1 MRRTGMWVVL
11 GAALTVAISMTATA
25 ASGAV
30 ARSEAK
36 KPIII
41 GAAMDLTANMAPYDT
56 PALYAVQLAATKI
69 NAQGGIGGRRL
80 QVNVCNH
87 QLKNQ
92 KTCALQLIQQGAVI
106 GMVTCD
112 VEYAAPAVQ
121 EFINKRMLTL
131 APCIGT
137 DQMGPKRF
145 GPNGRL
151 AFTFGNIAQDEAAAM
166 AEYAYGRGWRRA
178 VIVKDNLLAYFQN
191 VADLFKARFTEL
203 GGTVVQEEGFSS
215 FSNTIQNAISKVAP
229 TNADV
234 IAFPTA
240 FDGLAPFVGGS
251 ARFGKRHA
259 DHQLLGWRRELLV
272 AAESAG
278 TQLLLRDL
286 RIDLRRRPEVGGQS
300 TREGSH
306 CRSTR
311 AKRPQPE
318 ASFPAP
324 TSSMRSSLPSK
335 AEGLDEGCG
344 PRCAAR
350 EVQGIPGDLGEDHL
364 LQDRPRRHG
373 SCVPRDGRE
382 QQPGEVRPFL
392 EDEEARKASVDE
404 VGAGRNAWRGEVARR
419 HSPGHFRVPL
429 IRRSGRATRRDPR
442 TTAWR
447 DCRAHRPQRRR

>member
-1 MRRTGMWVVL
+1 MRRTGTWVAL

-25 ASGAV
+25 ASGAIS
-30 ARSEAK
+30 RSEAK

-112 VEYAAPAVQ
+112 VEFAAPAVQ
-121 EFINKRMLTL
+121 EFINRGMLTL

-145 GPNGRL
+145 GPQGRL

-191 VADLFKARFTEL
+191 VLDLFKARFTEL
-203 GGTVVQEEGFSS
+203 GGTIVQEEGFSS

-229 TNADV
+229 TRADV

-240 FDGLAPFVGGS
+240 FDGLAPFVGGLRALGNDTPIINSWGGDGNYWWPQNPPVRNYYYVTYGSIYGDDPKS
-251 ARFGKRHA
+251 AVNRLVREVTAINKGETPATGSFIQGA
-259 DHQLLGWRRELLV
+259 DLVDALV
-272 AAESAG
+272 AAIKGAKG
-278 TQLLLRDL
+278 
-286 RIDLRRRPEVGGQS
+286 S
-300 TREGSH
+300 TRGKVLAAQLEKFKGFQ
-306 CRSTR
+306 
-311 AKRPQPE
+311 A
-318 ASFPAP
+318 
-324 TSSMRSSLPSK
+324 TSGKITYSK
-335 AEGLDEGCG
+335 T
-344 PRCAAR
+344 
-350 EVQGIPGDLGEDHL
+350 V
-364 LQDRPRRHG
+364 HG
-373 SCVPRDGRE
+373 VT
-382 QQPGEVRPFL
+382 
-392 EDEEARKASVDE
+392 
-404 VGAGRNAWRGEVARR
+404 
-419 HSPGHFRVPL
+419 
-429 IRRSGRATRRDPR
+429 GRAYRVMVVNNNQAKFLRFWKTKKLAS
-442 TTAWR
+442 TG
-447 DCRAHRPQRRR
+447 

>member
-1 MRRTGMWVVL
+1 MRRRGTWVVL

-30 ARSEAK
+30 TRSEAK

-240 FDGLAPFVGGS
+240 FDGLAPFVGGLRALGNNTPIINSWGGDGNYWWPQNPPVRNYYYVTYGSIYGDDPKS
-251 ARFGKRHA
+251 AVNRLVREVTAINKGETPATGSFIPGA
-259 DHQLLGWRRELLV
+259 DLVDALV
-272 AAESAG
+272 AAIKGAKG
-278 TQLLLRDL
+278 
-286 RIDLRRRPEVGGQS
+286 S
-300 TREGSH
+300 TKG
-306 CRSTR
+306 
-311 AKRPQPE
+311 AV
-318 ASFPAP
+318 
-324 TSSMRSSLPSK
+324 L
-335 AEGLDEGCG
+335 
-344 PRCAAR
+344 AAR
-350 EVQGIPGDLGEDHL
+350 LEKFKGFQATSGKITFSKTV
-364 LQDRPRRHG
+364 HG
-373 SCVPRDGRE
+373 VT
-382 QQPGEVRPFL
+382 
-392 EDEEARKASVDE
+392 
-404 VGAGRNAWRGEVARR
+404 
-419 HSPGHFRVPL
+419 
-429 IRRSGRATRRDPR
+429 GRAYRVMVVNNNQAKFVRFWKTKKLARLP
-442 TTAWR
+442 
-447 DCRAHRPQRRR
+447 

>member
-1 MRRTGMWVVL
+1 MRRTGTWVAL

-25 ASGAV
+25 ASGAIS
-30 ARSEAK
+30 RSEAK

-112 VEYAAPAVQ
+112 VEFAAPAVQ
-121 EFINKRMLTL
+121 EFINRGMLTL

-145 GPNGRL
+145 GPQGRL

-203 GGTVVQEEGFSS
+203 GGTIVQEEGFSS

-229 TNADV
+229 TRADV

-240 FDGLAPFVGGS
+240 FDGLAPFVGGLRALGNDTPIINSWGGDGNYWWPQNPPVRNYYYVTYGSIYGDDPKS
-251 ARFGKRHA
+251 AVNRLVREVTAINKGETPATGSFIPGA
-259 DHQLLGWRRELLV
+259 DLVDALV
-272 AAESAG
+272 AAIKGAKG
-278 TQLLLRDL
+278 
-286 RIDLRRRPEVGGQS
+286 S
-300 TREGSH
+300 TRGKVLAAQLEKFKGFQ
-306 CRSTR
+306 
-311 AKRPQPE
+311 A
-318 ASFPAP
+318 
-324 TSSMRSSLPSK
+324 TSGKITYSK
-335 AEGLDEGCG
+335 T
-344 PRCAAR
+344 
-350 EVQGIPGDLGEDHL
+350 V
-364 LQDRPRRHG
+364 HG
-373 SCVPRDGRE
+373 VT
-382 QQPGEVRPFL
+382 
-392 EDEEARKASVDE
+392 
-404 VGAGRNAWRGEVARR
+404 
-419 HSPGHFRVPL
+419 
-429 IRRSGRATRRDPR
+429 GRAYRVMVVNNNQAKFLRFWKTKKLAS
-442 TTAWR
+442 TG
-447 DCRAHRPQRRR
+447 

>member
-1 MRRTGMWVVL
+1 MRRTGTWAVV
-11 GAALTVAISMTATA
+11 GAALTVMIAMTATA

-121 EFINKRMLTL
+121 EFINKGMLTL

-240 FDGLAPFVGGS
+240 FDGLAPFVGGLRALGNNTPIINSWGGDGNYWWPQSPQVRNYYYVTYGSIYGDDPKS
-251 ARFGKRHA
+251 AVNRLVREVTAINKGETPATGSFIPGA
-259 DHQLLGWRRELLV
+259 DLVDALV
-272 AAESAG
+272 AAIKGANG
-278 TQLLLRDL
+278 
-286 RIDLRRRPEVGGQS
+286 S
-300 TREGSH
+300 TKGKVLAARLEKFKGFQATSGKITFSKTVH
-306 CRSTR
+306 GVTGRAYRVMVVNNNR
-311 AKRPQPE
+311 AKFVRFWKTKKL
-318 ASFPAP
+318 A
-324 TSSMRSSLPSK
+324 RLP
-335 AEGLDEGCG
+335 
-344 PRCAAR
+344 
-350 EVQGIPGDLGEDHL
+350 
-364 LQDRPRRHG
+364 
-373 SCVPRDGRE
+373 
-382 QQPGEVRPFL
+382 
-392 EDEEARKASVDE
+392 
-404 VGAGRNAWRGEVARR
+404 
-419 HSPGHFRVPL
+419 
-429 IRRSGRATRRDPR
+429 
-442 TTAWR
+442 
-447 DCRAHRPQRRR
+447 